1 MLASLNATELARRR
15 FREIARIAGLIFQ
28 SHPGEQRSSR
38 QLQASAS
45 LYYDVFQKHDPGN
58 RLLLQAERE
67 LLQQELDIDRLAAA
81 LARMQGQ
88 RLALVALQRPTPLAF
103 PLMVE
108 RFRERLTNE
117 SLADRIARMVAQ
129 LESAAGNSVDEA
141 VDAEPVRAALRLA
154 GDDDKPAAKGA
165 AKRSRRGRRPRQ
177 DEAAAAP
184 PDDSP
189 DTPRKRVAKP
199 RMAHRSAA
207 ERAEK
212 PADDFVLIDT
222 MNPSPPP
229 DEEQADAAPD

>member
-1 MLASLNATELARRR
+1 MFHQGSTDHRGVPEA
-15 FREIARIAGLIFQ
+15 
-28 SHPGEQRSSR
+28 PGRTVTLE
-38 QLQASAS
+38 
-45 LYYDVFQKHDPGN
+45 P
-58 RLLLQAERE
+58 AE
-67 LLQQELDIDRLAAA
+67 
-81 LARMQGQ
+81 G
-88 RLALVALQRPTPLAF
+88 
-103 PLMVE
+103 
-108 RFRERLTNE
+108 
-117 SLADRIARMVAQ
+117 
-129 LESAAGNSVDEA
+129 A
-141 VDAEPVRAALRLA
+141 VTVRAALRLA
-154 GDDDKPAAKGA
+154 GDDDKLATKGT
-165 AKRSRRGRRPRQ
+165 AKRARRGRRPRQ

>member
-1 MLASLNATELARRR
+1 M
-15 FREIARIAGLIFQ
+15 
-28 SHPGEQRSSR
+28 
-38 QLQASAS
+38 
-45 LYYDVFQKHDPGN
+45 
-58 RLLLQAERE
+58 
-67 LLQQELDIDRLAAA
+67 
-81 LARMQGQ
+81 
-88 RLALVALQRPTPLAF
+88 AF

-129 LESAAGNSVDEA
+129 LESAAGGSVDEA

-165 AKRSRRGRRPRQ
+165 AKRPRRGRRPRQ

-199 RMAHRSAA
+199 RMAHRTAA

>member
-1 MLASLNATELARRR
+1 M
-15 FREIARIAGLIFQ
+15 
-28 SHPGEQRSSR
+28 
-38 QLQASAS
+38 
-45 LYYDVFQKHDPGN
+45 
-58 RLLLQAERE
+58 
-67 LLQQELDIDRLAAA
+67 LQQELDIDRLAAA

-88 RLALVALQRPTPLAF
+88 RLALVALDRPTPLAF

-129 LESAAGNSVDEA
+129 LESAAGGSVDEA

-165 AKRSRRGRRPRQ
+165 AKRPRRGRRPRQ

-199 RMAHRSAA
+199 RMAHRTAA

-222 MNPSPPP
+222 MNPATPP